1 MVIGTCASGTAGSGT
16 GAWPAW
22 SRAFFPAVVLN
33 PSPLLSTSK
42 VIGSPGGAYIVYC
55 VKSMHVTNN
64 VFGNYVYGP
73 ATGNCGIWSGN
84 VWEKDGKPVIH

>member
-1 MVIGTCASGTAGSGT
+1 MASLIACVFPGGGSQPITTLIYVEGNRLIG
-16 GAWPAW
+16 
-22 SRAFFPAVVLN
+22 
-33 PSPLLSTSK
+33 
-42 VIGSPGGAYIVYC
+42 GGAYIVYC